1 MKKIAILATHGFEH
15 SELTGPQQYFINAG
29 HEVIVISPESGSI
42 AAAHDAGSVAV
53 DRQLDSANAGDYD
66 ALILPGGQVNPDI
79 LRINDSALT
88 FIKHFVDEQKPIA
101 AICHAPWLLIEVGAV
116 SAKQMTSWPSL
127 KTDLVNAGAAWVD
140 EPAVT
145 AGNIV
150 TSRNPDDIPAF
161 NQAFE
166 ALLQ

>member
-1 MKKIAILATHGFEH
+1 MKKIAILSTHGFEH
-15 SELTGPQQYFINAG
+15 SELTGPQEYFKNAG
-29 HEVIVISPESGSI
+29 YDVTVVSPESGSI
-42 AAAHDAGSVAV
+42 NAAHDAGSVDI
-53 DRQLDSANAGDYD
+53 DRQLDSANAADYN

-79 LRINDSALT
+79 LRINENALG
-88 FIKHFVDEQKPIA
+88 FIKHFVDEDKPIA
-101 AICHAPWLLIEVGAV
+101 AICHAPWLLIEAGAV
-116 SAKQMTSWPSL
+116 SGKQMTSWPSL
-127 KTDLVNAGAAWVD
+127 KTDLVNAGAQWVD
-140 EPAVT
+140 QSAVT

>member
-15 SELTGPQQYFINAG
+15 SELTGPQQYFSNAG
-29 HEVIVISPESGSI
+29 YEVTVVSPEADSI
-42 AAAHDAGSVAV
+42 NAAHDAGSVAV
-53 DRQLDSANAGDYD
+53 DLQLDTATAADYD

-79 LRINDSALT
+79 LRINEDAMA
-88 FIKHFVDEQKPIA
+88 FITHFVDEQKPIA

-116 SAKQMTSWPSL
+116 AGKQVTSWPSL
-127 KTDLVNAGAAWVD
+127 KTDLTNAGANWVD
-140 EPAVT
+140 QEAVT
-145 AGNIV
+145 DGTVV

-166 ALLQ
+166 AVLQ